1 MLSTLPVDWF
11 NAMANFKYKSI
22 DEYGRRVKG
31 IIAADNIEDL
41 DLQLKNIKLEL
52 ISAKSLDENRFIKSS
67 GEKALTRKE
76 KIVFTFQLGQLLSA
90 GVPLLEGLGDLRDT
104 FTENHIKSLLS
115 ALLESIEGG
124 DSLSQAMNKF
134 PKTFDNV
141 YVNLIEVGE
150 QSGELSKVL
159 EELEDMLKW
168 QEELRAQT
176 KQILMYPSIIGIIMM
191 IAFVVLM
198 IFVVPQMLSFM
209 SQFDNELPFHT
220 VALLAVSD
228 FVQHY
233 WYLLFIVPIAFVIFI
248 KIMAKRSSRFLYQ
261 LDKLKLKLWLIGP
274 IMQKIKLARFSNNF
288 ALMYKA
294 GITVLESMK
303 VSKGLLGNVVLEQ
316 AIDEAHEMI
325 SEGEMISTAIS
336 NTQVFPPLVVR
347 MFKIGET
354 SGELDV
360 ALKNV
365 KYYFDR
371 EVKETLATIEPILQP
386 VLIFGL
392 ALILVWILASVF
404 GPIYDTIGT
413 LR

>member
-1 MLSTLPVDWF
+1 
-11 NAMANFKYKSI
+11 MASFKYKSI
-22 DEYGRRVKG
+22 DEYGRRVNG

-52 ISAKSLDENRFIKSS
+52 ISAKTIEERRFIRSS

-76 KIVFTFQLGQLLSA
+76 KIIFTFQLGQLLSS
-90 GVPLLEGLGDLRDT
+90 GVPLLEGLSDLRDT
-104 FTENHIKSLLS
+104 FTENHVKTLLS

-176 KQILMYPSIIGIIMM
+176 KQILMYPSIIGVIMM

-198 IFVVPQMLSFM
+198 VFVVPQMLSFM

-228 FVQHY
+228 FVQNY
-233 WYLLFIVPIAFVIFI
+233 WYLLFIVPIAVIVFI
-248 KIMAKRSSRFLYQ
+248 KIMAKRSPRFLYQ

-336 NTQVFPPLVVR
+336 NTHVFPPLVVR

>member
-1 MLSTLPVDWF
+1 
-11 NAMANFKYKSI
+11 MANFKYKSM
-22 DEYGRRVKG
+22 DEVGRRVNG
-31 IIAADNIEDL
+31 TIVAENIEDL
-41 DLQLKNIKLEL
+41 DLQLRKIKLDL
-52 ISAKSLDENRFIKSS
+52 ISAKEIREGVFLKST
-67 GEKALTRKE
+67 GIRALSRKE
-76 KIVFTFQLGQLLSA
+76 KIIFTFQLGQLLKA
-90 GVPLLEGLGDLRDT
+90 GVPLLEGLTDLRDS
-104 FTENHIKSLLS
+104 FPEVHIQALLS
-115 ALLESIEGG
+115 ALLEAIEGG
-124 DSLSQAMNKF
+124 ESLSQAMNKF
-134 PKTFDNV
+134 PKSFDNV

-150 QSGELSKVL
+150 QSGELNTVL
-159 EELEDMLKW
+159 EELEEMLKW
-168 QEELRAQT
+168 QDELRSQT
-176 KQILMYPSIIGIIMM
+176 KQIIMYPAIIGFIMM

-209 SQFDNELPFHT
+209 NQFDNELPVYT

-228 FVQHY
+228 FMQNY
-233 WYLLFIVPIAFVIFI
+233 WYLVFIIPVLTVLAI
-248 KIMAKRSSRFLYQ
+248 KFFASRHYSVRYS

-294 GITVLESMK
+294 GITVLESMR

-325 SEGEMISTAIS
+325 SEGEMISVAIA
-336 NTQVFPPLVVR
+336 NTHVFPPLVVR

-360 ALKNV
+360 SLKNV

-371 EVKETLATIEPILQP
+371 EVKEALATIEPVLQP
-386 VLIFGL
+386 VLIFFL

-404 GPIYDTIGT
+404 GPIYDSIGT